1 MITIDDM
8 TAYVTRAV
16 TEGTDDPTRYDI
28 GAIVAEI
35 HQRWGLVDIDTLA
48 HDDFWGAVW
57 LGDTGS
63 FDTAQ
68 SIATMG
74 S

>member
-8 TAYVTRAV
+8 RAYITRAV

-28 GAIVAEI
+28 NAIVADL
-35 HQRWGLVDIDTLA
+35 HQQWGLINLDTLD
-48 HDDFWGAVW
+48 HDAFWGAVW

-74 S
+74 T